1 MKFAKLNHAK
11 NLKCLVLTLPSYHLL
26 PFQSGVSPKNPP
38 QHPKSLHRAMVANFR
53 PTFGRSQQTW
63 LSRNTAIVAANFM
76 VRVLASGGLVY
87 YGLLRGGGV
96 NTSHLNTLTEQRIM
110 QSVPTNTHLDSKSTH
125 QRKKNLSL
133 LRLEFQQK
141 QIYHRHS
148 VNNEMQKTLTLVRL
162 CNQHFQ
168 KQKKTS
174 SNIQCSC
181 VCPQRHDS
189 GAPKCN
195 PRNAA
200 VGVIA
205 IFAMRLVLVESGRN
219 PLTSFCYF

>member
-87 YGLLRGGGV
+87 YGLLRGGGGGEHL
-96 NTSHLNTLTEQRIM
+96 TPQHLNRTKNHAISPYKHPFRFKVNSPEKKKSVLTAPWI
-110 QSVPTNTHLDSKSTH
+110 PTKAN
-125 QRKKNLSL
+125 
-133 LRLEFQQK
+133 
-141 QIYHRHS
+141 I
-148 VNNEMQKTLTLVRL
+148 
-162 CNQHFQ
+162 
-168 KQKKTS
+168 S
-174 SNIQCSC
+174 S
-181 VCPQRHDS
+181 
-189 GAPKCN
+189 A
-195 PRNAA
+195 
-200 VGVIA
+200 
-205 IFAMRLVLVESGRN
+205 
-219 PLTSFCYF
+219 

>member
-87 YGLLRGGGV
+87 YGGGV

-125 QRKKNLSL
+125 QRKKTLSL

-205 IFAMRLVLVESGRN
+205 IFAMRLALVESGRN